1 VSVDDR
7 GNLVAQR
14 SGQPTSAAA
23 LQPADRDLLFLAL
36 KLALIE
42 RALAGG
48 KQVAVA
54 DDAFAALPETA
65 RRLAGRLLKQL
76 ARPGQLLH
84 ATADIAFRESADH
97 VA

>member
-1 VSVDDR
+1 M
-7 GNLVAQR
+7 AQR
-14 SGQPTSAAA
+14 SGQPTAAAA
-23 LQPADRDLLFLAL
+23 LQPGDRDLVFLAL